1 MFCPK
6 CGKKGPGLCLN
17 CFLEIHPMAMKKL
30 ELPVCR
36 CGRYFRRGD
45 WNLNLDNSISDIVRQ
60 NLIIPSELKTKKI
73 DVQHKLE
80 KNKIPIHINIS
91 GRYKSEDFSAEFEDE
106 IKTTAK
112 TCPTCAKVSGSYYEA
127 ILQFR
132 TGFNL
137 TTKLSKLRGQ
147 CPRINPAK
155 DINPEFVSGIK
166 KVPGGIDLYITS
178 MKYAKQ
184 TGAEFRNRGF
194 YVKESAKLVGMR
206 EGKNLYRLY
215 VSIKSPNFEVGDFL
229 DYKGKILQ
237 VLGFGKVVLCKD
249 IIRGKKLIV
258 PLPELQDIKPLA
270 NKDDID
276 SAIVSAILPN
286 EIQVLDIETG
296 KTYEIPG
303 IFVDLK
309 QGQEIRILMLG
320 GRIYII

>member
-17 CFLEIHPMAMKKL
+17 CFLEIHPMTMKKF

-36 CGRYFRRGD
+36 CGRYFRRSD

-60 NLIIPSELKTKKI
+60 NLIIPPELKTKKI
-73 DVQHKLE
+73 DVQHKPE
-80 KNKIPIHINIS
+80 KNKIPIRINIS
-91 GRYKSEDFSAEFEDE
+91 GKYKGEDFSAEFEDE

-132 TGFNL
+132 TGFN
-137 TTKLSKLRGQ
+137 
-147 CPRINPAK
+147 PAK

-184 TGAEFRNRGF
+184 TGAEFRNKGF

-237 VLGFGKVVLCKD
+237 VLEFGKVVLCKD

-258 PLPELQDIKPLA
+258 PLLALQDIKPLA

-303 IFVDLK
+303 VFDNLK
-309 QGQEIRILMLG
+309 QGQEIRILRLRG
-320 GRIYII
+320 VIYLV